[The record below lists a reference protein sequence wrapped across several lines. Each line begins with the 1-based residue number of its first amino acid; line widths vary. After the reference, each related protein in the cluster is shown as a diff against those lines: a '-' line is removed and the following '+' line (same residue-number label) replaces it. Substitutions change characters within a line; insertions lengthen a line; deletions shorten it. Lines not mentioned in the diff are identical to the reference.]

1 MPDFL
6 TTRAAQIA
14 PNAAGANA
22 PESLDESART
32 VVFALATESP
42 ARVWDWE
49 RGIIEEVLLMSGA
62 NYPAQVPLLDAHNRY
77 SVESQLGSL
86 RALHVEGAA
95 LCATAYFSSVAR
107 AEEAFAKVREGHLTD
122 ISVGY
127 SIEDAVWIP
136 EGETATVDGR
146 TFSGPLRVVR
156 KWRVK
161 EGSLTPIGADE
172 QAKARSA
179 GRPETLNQT
188 EAGKMPEIKDNGPEG
203 ARTEPGNQAAPAVN
217 ATEGQR
223 ATPAAP
229 ATTPAPAPAPG
240 QDAESVRAACAEI
253 VALGI
258 RHGCPDFAE
267 GAIRSGMGLDQFRAQ
282 LLDRISNAAEAA
294 APRNHIAVGEGEG
307 EKFRRAATDAL
318 LMRSDMTSKP
328 DDKAAPGAL
337 ELRGFTMTEL
347 ARECLRYSGKPTS
360 GDGMTM
366 IGRAFTTSDFPAI
379 LADVAHKAVLRG
391 AEEANET
398 FAAWVGEANA
408 SDFKTHTGVALDSFS
423 SLDLVPEGGEYKYG
437 QTSDRGVPYS
447 VATYGK
453 LFAVTRQAVV
463 NDDLN
468 ALTTIP
474 ALMGRAAMRTVGN
487 IVYDLL
493 LKNDALADGIPLFA
507 AAHKNL
513 AANGDTVDVAT
524 FGAGV
529 TAMGTHRDGNGAILN
544 LRPAYLIVPIA
555 LQAQAFQLLHGQV
568 IGTQAQPNVPNPWAN
583 SVVPVPEGRLDGHG
597 ALAWYIA
604 AAKGF
609 SVNVAWLHGNKVPR
623 VEQRQGWNI
632 DGAEYKVGIDAGAF
646 VADWRGLYKNPG
658 KSA

>member
-1 MPDFL
+1 MPDML
-6 TTRAAQIA
+6 TTRAARFAPIA
-14 PNAAGANA
+14 DGKRNA

-32 VVFALATESP
+32 VVFALATETP
-42 ARVWDWE
+42 ARVWDWN
-49 RGIIEEVLLMSGA
+49 RGVIDEVLLMSGA
-62 NYPAQVPLLDAHNRY
+62 EFPAQVPLLDAHNRY

-86 RALHVEGAA
+86 RALHVDGAA
-95 LCATAYFSSVAR
+95 LCATAYFSSVPR

-127 SIEDAVWIP
+127 TVEDAVWIP
-136 EGETATVDGR
+136 EGETAFVDGR

-179 GRPETLNQT
+179 AQPETINRT
-188 EAGKMPEIKDNGPEG
+188 EAGKMPENMNKKPEG
-203 ARTEPGNQAAPAVN
+203 VRADPGNQAAPA
-217 ATEGQR
+217 ASAPAADTAAGGQR
-223 ATPAAP
+223 TD
-229 ATTPAPAPAPG
+229 APAPA
-240 QDAESVRAACAEI
+240 DTLNAEEIRAACAEI
-253 VALGI
+253 INLGI

-267 GAIRSGMGLDQFRAQ
+267 EAIRSGMGLDLFRAK
-282 LLDRISNAAEAA
+282 LLDRISSAAENT
-294 APRNHIAVGEGEG
+294 APRHAVAVGEGEA
-307 EKFRRAATDAL
+307 EKFRRAVTDAL
-318 LMRSDMTSKP
+318 LMRSNMADKP
-328 DDKAAPGAL
+328 DGNAAPGAL
-337 ELRGFTMTEL
+337 ELRGYTLKEL
-347 ARECLRYSGKPTS
+347 ARECLRHSGAHMP
-360 GDGMTM
+360 GDTMTM

-379 LADVAHKAVLRG
+379 LADVAHKAILRG

-398 FAAWVGEANA
+398 FASWVGEANA

-423 SLDLVPEGGEYKYG
+423 TLDLVPEGGEYKYG

-453 LFAVTRQAVV
+453 LFAITRQAII

-468 ALTTIP
+468 ALTTVP

-493 LKNDALADGIPLFA
+493 LKNGALADGKALFST
-507 AAHKNL
+507 AHKNL
-513 AANGDTVDVAT
+513 ASAGDTVNVGT

-529 TAMGTHRDGNGAILN
+529 TAMGTHKDGNGAILN

-583 SVVPVPEGRLDGHG
+583 SVVPVPEGRLDGQPT
-597 ALAWYIA
+597 LAWYIA

-609 SVNVAWLHGNKVPR
+609 SIDVAWLHGNKVPR

-658 KSA
+658 KAA

>member
-1 MPDFL
+1 MPDKL
-6 TTRAAQIA
+6 TTRAARFASMDGAREA
-14 PNAAGANA
+14 PK
-22 PESLDESART
+22 SLDESART
-32 VVFALATESP
+32 VVFALATETP

-49 RGIIEEVLLMSGA
+49 RGVIEEVLLMSGVE
-62 NYPAQVPLLDAHNRY
+62 YPAQVPLLDAHNRC

-86 RALHVEGAA
+86 RALHVDGGM
-95 LCATAYFSSVAR
+95 LCATAHFSSVPR
-107 AEEAFAKVREGHLTD
+107 AEEAFSKVREGHLTD

-127 SIEDAVWIP
+127 SVEDAVWIP
-136 EGETATVDGR
+136 EGETAAVDGR

-179 GRPETLNQT
+179 AQPENLNHM
-188 EAGKMPEIKDNGPEG
+188 EADKMPEDKSKGPDG
-203 ARTEPGNQAAPAVN
+203 VRTAPGNQTTPAQDEQRTAAPA
-217 ATEGQR
+217 
-223 ATPAAP
+223 ATPATAP
-229 ATTPAPAPAPG
+229 AAPDDG
-240 QDAESVRAACAEI
+240 EIRAACAEM
-253 VALGI
+253 VNLGL

-267 GAIRSGMGLDQFRAQ
+267 EAIRSGMGLDQFRAK
-282 LLDRISNAAEAA
+282 LLDRISSAAESA
-294 APRNHIAVGEGEG
+294 APKHSVAVGEGAA
-307 EKFRRAATDAL
+307 EKFQRAATDAL
-318 LMRSDMTSKP
+318 LMRSAMTGKP
-328 DDKAAPGAL
+328 DDQAAPGAL
-337 ELRGFTMTEL
+337 ELRGYTLKEI
-347 ARECLRYSGKPTS
+347 ARECLRQSGKTAS
-360 GDGMTM
+360 GDAMTM

-379 LADVAHKAVLRG
+379 LADVAHKAILRG

-398 FAAWVGEANA
+398 FSVWVGEANA

-453 LFAVTRQAVV
+453 LFAITRQAIV

-493 LKNDALADGIPLFA
+493 IKNEALLDGNALFST
-507 AAHKNL
+507 AHKNL
-513 AANGDTVDVAT
+513 AAAGDTVNVET

-529 TAMGTHRDGNGAILN
+529 TAMGTHKDGNGAILN

-583 SVVPVPEGRLDGHG
+583 SVVPVPEGRLDGHTT
-597 ALAWYIA
+597 LAWYIA

-609 SVNVAWLHGNKVPR
+609 SIDVAWLHGNKVPR
-623 VEQRQGWNI
+623 VEQRQGWSI

-646 VADWRGLYKNPG
+646 VADWRGLFKNPG
-658 KSA
+658 KAA